1 MPERVLQ
8 ENEISLNAIRYR
20 ITGPVKSALSSIYPD
35 KQVVGDFTRDSQRR
49 ASVLAISHTLGGI
62 GVNKM
67 RIPGHVARC
76 WFSTCQLRHNGHLVL
91 PALATQTAASGVSG
105 NFTVGA
111 IGDLG
116 GEIYAPF
123 GLSLRRYNTVADTWT
138 EVATLPATAT
148 HALSFRLAGT
158 VYLAFATQG
167 GYTYSSG
174 GVTWT
179 DDTKDTRYLAYWDDR
194 LWGIDRT
201 GQLWFSSA
209 IGTETDDADLPL
221 PDDTVTSLFVGDLP
235 DGGTALYAGTTFG
248 LYVHDAANSTF
259 YKTRVPGSQ
268 HPHGGRGALQWRDA
282 IFYPSGAGTTRY
294 GISDQQPTIS
304 LMGPDRDD
312 GLPSSYRGSIVQL
325 VDSINDLLA
334 IVDATTAPGALTTFD
349 SDGAMSAA
357 EVISPD
363 TGYSHILGWN
373 GEGWEVKW
381 LSSAS
386 QQAITAAYVSY
397 AYNLYRLWW
406 AQNMRVFYMTLPR
419 EIVNPN
425 ELTTFAYASSATH
438 ETPWFSAD
446 QIEVDKLA
454 LELRVELSG
463 ASANETVAVA
473 YGLDYATSYT
483 TLGTIS
489 ANGVTT
495 YQFPNSTT
503 PNGTAF
509 RSIRF
514 RLTFARGSTNTNTP
528 DVLSLTLNYR
538 KKVPAK
544 YGHQVEVDMTQ
555 SYGGR
560 SAKQLRAALV
570 TAVESTTLVEFTFR
584 DDTGN
589 TRNYYVDV
597 VQAGGLE
604 SSGLDERGESQ
615 LLMVEP

>member
-20 ITGPVKSALSSIYPD
+20 IKGPVKSALSSIYPD

-49 ASVLAISHTLGGI
+49 ASVLAISHALGGI

-67 RIPGHVARC
+67 RIPNHVARC
-76 WFSTCQLRHNGHLVL
+76 WFSTCKLRHNGHLVL
-91 PALATQTAASGVSG
+91 PDLATQTAASGVSG

-116 GEIYAPF
+116 GEIYAAF

-148 HALSFRLAGT
+148 HALTFRLAGT

-167 GYTYSSG
+167 GYSYSSNG
-174 GVTWT
+174 SSWS

-201 GQLWFSSA
+201 GQLWYSTV

-221 PDDTVTSLFVGDLP
+221 PDDTVTSLFVGDLL
-235 DGGTALYAGTTFG
+235 DGSTALHAGTTFG
-248 LYVHDAANSTF
+248 VYAHDAANSTF
-259 YKTRVPGSQ
+259 HKTRVPGSQ

-282 IFYPSGAGTTRY
+282 IYYPSGGGITRY
-294 GISDQQPTIS
+294 GVADQQPAIS

-325 VDSINDLLA
+325 LDSINDLLA
-334 IVDATTAPGALTTFD
+334 IVDATTAPGAMNTFD

-386 QQAITAAYVSY
+386 QQAITAAHVSY

-406 AQNMRVFYMTLPR
+406 AQNMRVYYMTLPR
-419 EIVNPN
+419 EIVNPG
-425 ELTTFAYASSATH
+425 EITTSTYASSATH
-438 ETPWFSAD
+438 ETPWFNAD
-446 QIEVDKLA
+446 QVEVNKLA
-454 LELRVELSG
+454 LELRVEVSG

-495 YQFPNSTT
+495 YQFPNATT

-514 RLTFARGSTNTNTP
+514 QLTFARGSTNTNTP
-528 DVLSLTLNYR
+528 DVLSLTFNYR

-544 YGHQVEVDMTQ
+544 YGHQAEVDLTK

-560 SAKQLRAALV
+560 SAKQLRSTLI

-584 DDTGN
+584 DDSGN

-597 VQAGGLE
+597 VQADGLE
-604 SSGLDERGESQ
+604 SSGLDERGTAP
-615 LLMVEP
+615 LVMVEP